1 MNEEMSGDHSRRRRT
16 GGRRQRCIVRHSHD
30 EWDTLLRV
38 AAELG
43 VSGPAVYAHALRE
56 LQSDTAAV
64 AAAEAAGADRG
75 RTRRASHE
83 EGGRPHRLAIR
94 HTEAEW
100 ANVSEL
106 AARTQMSVPAVY
118 EFALRSFLARRDQD
132 PDAALAQSLVRDR
145 PRPHM
150 TVIRHTDEEWA
161 RATAMA
167 AHLGLSVPGFYERA
181 AFAGSAQAAV
191 ELSIIHDELFGVR
204 RLLANAAN
212 NLNQVARSLNTDGT
226 HEPAQLAGSLSLFE
240 TTIARLNEL
249 LAELP
254 GQGVR

>member
-1 MNEEMSGDHSRRRRT
+1 MQGESEDARAARRRSGGRRRRCLIT
-16 GGRRQRCIVRHSHD
+16 HSHD
-30 EWDTLLRV
+30 EWDALNAL

-43 VSGPAVYAHALRE
+43 VSMPAVYALALSS
-56 LQSDTAAV
+56 LQAEDPAPSSDDPPRVDPASV
-64 AAAEAAGADRG
+64 
-75 RTRRASHE
+75 RRPRHE
-83 EGGRPHRLAIR
+83 EGARPHRLAIR
-94 HTEAEW
+94 HTEGEW
-100 ANVSEL
+100 EDVTEL
-106 AARTQMSVPAVY
+106 ATRLGMSVPGVY
-118 EFALRSFLARRDQD
+118 QHALREFVARRSD
-132 PDAALAQSLVRDR
+132 DASEIGVARDR
-145 PRPHM
+145 PRQRR
-150 TVIRHTDEEWA
+150 TIIRHTDEEWA
-161 RATAMA
+161 RVTSMA

-226 HEPAQLAGSLSLFE
+226 HEPAQLAGSLALFE